1 MGFFPAVTL
10 IITWTLNNQRT
21 DTGKGAGLA
30 MLNVVGQC
38 GPLVGTRLY
47 PEGDGPYFVKGMLVC
62 AGFMAGV
69 AGLAAG
75 LRAWLGRLNRR
86 ERERERE
93 RRMGVLEDGDGE
105 EGEDEEWRGDD
116 DVEMAELREDRAEGV
131 RGGGEE
137 EEEGEKILDGDEGD
151 AEQRLM
157 GRNKRR
163 RRKKDMVPRR
173 FEYML

>member
-47 PEGDGPYFVKGMLVC
+47 PEGDGPYFVRGMLVC
-62 AGFMAGV
+62 AGFMAAV
-69 AGLAAG
+69 AVLAGG
-75 LRAWLGRLNRR
+75 LRCWLGRVNRR
-86 ERERERE
+86 GRDRM
-93 RRMGVLEDGDGE
+93 MGVEEEEEEDDGDE
-105 EGEDEEWRGDD
+105 N
-116 DVEMAELREDRAEGV
+116 
-131 RGGGEE
+131 GEE
-137 EEEGEKILDGDEGD
+137 EEEGWAMDGDVEMVELGEDGVEEEGEGD
-151 AEQRLM
+151 DEGRNGREGGAEQRLI
-157 GRNKRR
+157 GSRR
-163 RRKKDMVPRR
+163 RRRSRRRKNVVQRR